1 MGNYNETINKTGV
14 NPKTGLGPKM
24 WGSWNTVWTGKPE
37 WKYAPTK
44 GQVRRRGGQEDD
56 RKVGAAFEK
65 AAKSNNLL
73 GPKKVDRRWRS
84 L

>member
-44 GQVRRRGGQEDD
+44 GQSEEEGDKRMI
-56 RKVGAAFEK
+56 
-65 AAKSNNLL
+65 AKLEQHL
-73 GPKKVDRRWRS
+73 KKQQRVIIF
-84 L
+84 